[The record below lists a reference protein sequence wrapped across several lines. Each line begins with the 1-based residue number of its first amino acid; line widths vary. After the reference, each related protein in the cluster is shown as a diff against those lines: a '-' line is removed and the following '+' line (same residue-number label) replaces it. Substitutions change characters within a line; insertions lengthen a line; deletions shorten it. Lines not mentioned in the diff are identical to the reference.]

1 MLNARPSCIWSA
13 ASSCGTPDLQPH
25 LRPLRTRL
33 NRAGALTFAALCTVT
48 AAATLTQAGLNAG
61 FDAWDAAAVF
71 LIAITTGWL
80 AWGAAQAFVGLPSLA
95 PLPRVGLI
103 THAFPPTA
111 ILVPICNENPVEVC
125 ARVQAMHMSL
135 QKAGV
140 PADFAILSDTSDPDA
155 LIAERIALA
164 PLFPLD
170 DGPNRVYYRVRT
182 DRYGR
187 KAGNVEEFIR
197 KSGGNYT
204 YVVMLDADSLMEG
217 ETIRHMVHRMEG
229 NPGIGLL
236 QTLPKIVGANSAFG
250 RAMQFSASFHS
261 PVFARG
267 LARMQGQAGPFWGH
281 NAIARVRAVS
291 QCCGLPELSGPP
303 PFGGTILS
311 HDYVEAALLVRGG
324 WQVEMDP
331 RIEGS
336 FEEGPDNLLA
346 FARRDRRWCQGNLQH
361 IRLLN
366 APGLRSWSRFVFVQ
380 GILSYLVSL
389 AWGAFLIV
397 SMLSAATAGTP
408 NYFPNSYQLF
418 PVFPDDRTFQI
429 IALAVG
435 VGGLLLL
442 PKLAIFA
449 ESVAVR
455 RTAGFGG
462 AGRAFASVLSE
473 TLLTALIAPLMLMYQ
488 SRAVAEVLSG
498 RDGGWPATARGEG
511 RLTMLDGWRSGQW
524 ITLFGVAVTIFVM
537 QAAPAL
543 IVWLLPVTIP
553 MIIAPLLI
561 TVTSW
566 RIFTSVFR
574 VPQETALSPVVAD
587 YRRRMAQDAG
597 MEGIPNGAITRSA

>member
-1 MLNARPSCIWSA
+1 MQA
-13 ASSCGTPDLQPH
+13 H
-25 LRPLRTRL
+25 LRPSHTCISRII
-33 NRAGALTFAALCTVT
+33 ALSFAALCLV
-48 AAATLTQAGLNAG
+48 AAAGTLAQAGLNTG
-61 FDAWDAAAVF
+61 FNLWDAAAVG

-80 AWGAAQAFVGLPSLA
+80 AWGAGQAFVGLAPLA
-95 PLPRVGLI
+95 PLPRAAVMNGL
-103 THAFPPTA
+103 FPATA
-111 ILVPICNENPVEVC
+111 ILVPICNENPAAVC
-125 ARVQAMHMSL
+125 ARIQAMRQSL
-135 QKAGV
+135 RRAGV
-140 PADFAILSDTSDPDA
+140 SADFAILSDTSDPDA
-155 LIAERIALA
+155 LRAERLALA
-164 PLFPLD
+164 PLFTAT
-170 DGPNRVYYRVRT
+170 DGPNRVYYRVRK
-182 DRYGR
+182 DRHGR
-187 KAGNVEEFIR
+187 KAGNVEDFIR

-217 ETIRHMVHRMEG
+217 EAIRHLVARMEA

-236 QTLPKIVGANSAFG
+236 QTLPKIIGATSAFG

-281 NAIARVRAVS
+281 NAIARVRALS

-336 FEEGPDNLLA
+336 FEEGPENLLA

-366 APGLRSWSRFVFVQ
+366 APGLRKWSRFVFMQ

-397 SMLSAATAGTP
+397 SLLAAATAGGP
-408 NYFPNSYQLF
+408 DYFPDAYQLF
-418 PVFPDDRTFQI
+418 PVFPDDRTHQI
-429 IALAVG
+429 VALAIG

-442 PKLAIFA
+442 PKLAIFV
-449 ESVAVR
+449 ESLATQR
-455 RTAGFGG
+455 ATGFGG
-462 AGRAFASVLSE
+462 TLRAFVSVLSE
-473 TLLTALIAPLMLMYQ
+473 TLLTAMIAPLMLMYQ

-511 RLTMLDGWRSGQW
+511 RLTLLDGWRAGRW
-524 ITLFGVAVTIFVM
+524 ITLFGVAVSIFVL
-537 QAAPAL
+537 QAAPDL
-543 IVWLLPVTIP
+543 VVWLSPVTIP
-553 MIIAPLLI
+553 MVLAPLLI
-561 TVTSW
+561 CVTSW
-566 RIFTSVFR
+566 PILGGVFG
-574 VPQETALSPVVAD
+574 VPQEAAVPPVVVD
-587 YRRRMAQDAG
+587 YRRLLAQDADVEG
-597 MEGIPNGAITRSA
+597 MPDGTLSRSA

>member
-1 MLNARPSCIWSA
+1 MQR
-13 ASSCGTPDLQPH
+13 H
-25 LRPLRTRL
+25 LRPGRTRAS
-33 NRAGALTFAALCTVT
+33 RIVGLTFAAICLV
-48 AAATLTQAGLNAG
+48 AAAGTLAQAGLNTG
-61 FDAWDAAAVF
+61 FDLWDAAAVA
-71 LIAITTGWL
+71 LIAVTTGWL
-80 AWGAAQAFVGLPSLA
+80 AWGAAQAFVGLPPLE
-95 PLPRVGLI
+95 PLPRAGVMSG
-103 THAFPPTA
+103 AFPATA
-111 ILVPICNENPVEVC
+111 ILVPICNENPAEVC
-125 ARVQAMHMSL
+125 ARVRAMRQSL
-135 QKAGV
+135 RQAGV

-155 LIAERIALA
+155 LRAERLALA
-164 PLFPLD
+164 PLFTRTE
-170 DGPNRVYYRVRT
+170 GPNRVFYRVRK
-182 DRYGR
+182 DRRGR
-187 KAGNVEEFIR
+187 KAGNVEDFIR
-197 KSGGNYT
+197 RSGGNYI

-217 ETIRHMVHRMEG
+217 EAIRHLVARMEA

-236 QTLPKIVGANSAFG
+236 QTLPKIVGAGSAFG

-281 NAIARVRAVS
+281 NAIARVRALS

-366 APGLRSWSRFVFVQ
+366 APGLRTWSRFVFFQ

-397 SMLSAATAGTP
+397 SLLAAATAGVP
-408 NYFPNSYQLF
+408 DYFPDAYQLF
-418 PVFPDDRTFQI
+418 PVFPDDRTHQI
-429 IALAVG
+429 VALAIG

-442 PKLAIFA
+442 PKFAIFV
-449 ESVAVR
+449 ESVISR
-455 RTAGFGG
+455 RARGFGG
-462 AGRAFASVLSE
+462 AGRAFVSVLSE
-473 TLLTALIAPLMLMYQ
+473 TVLTALIAPLMLMYQ

-498 RDGGWPATARGEG
+498 HDGGWPATARGEG
-511 RLTMLDGWRSGQW
+511 RLTLGDGWRAGRW
-524 ITLFGVAVTIFVM
+524 ITLFGVAVSAFVLR
-537 QAAPAL
+537 AAPDL
-543 IVWLLPVTIP
+543 IFWLLPVTIP
-553 MIIAPLLI
+553 MLLAPLLI

-566 RIFTSVFR
+566 PLAAGVFG
-574 VPQETALSPVVAD
+574 VPQEEVVPPVVAD
-587 YRRRMAQDAG
+587 YRRWLAQDPVG
-597 MEGIPNGAITRSA
+597 ERMPDGTLSRSA

>member
-1 MLNARPSCIWSA
+1 MQS
-13 ASSCGTPDLQPH
+13 
-25 LRPLRTRL
+25 
-33 NRAGALTFAALCTVT
+33 
-48 AAATLTQAGLNAG
+48 
-61 FDAWDAAAVF
+61 
-71 LIAITTGWL
+71 
-80 AWGAAQAFVGLPSLA
+80 
-95 PLPRVGLI
+95 
-103 THAFPPTA
+103 FPPTA

-125 ARVQAMHMSL
+125 ARVQAMRLSL

-140 PADFAILSDTSDPDA
+140 PADFAILSDTSDHDA
-155 LIAERIALA
+155 LIAERNALA
-164 PLFPLD
+164 PLFSLE

-187 KAGNVEEFIR
+187 KAGNVEDFIR
-197 KSGGNYT
+197 KAGGNYT

-217 ETIRHMVHRMEG
+217 ETIRHMIARMED

-236 QTLPKIVGANSAFG
+236 QSLPKIVGAGSAFG

-366 APGLRSWSRFVFVQ
+366 APGLRGWSRFVFVQ

-397 SMLSAATAGTP
+397 SMLSAATAGAP
-408 NYFPNSYQLF
+408 NYFPDAYQLF
-418 PVFPDDRTFQI
+418 PKFPDDKTFQV

-449 ESVAVR
+449 ESVAAR
-455 RTAGFGG
+455 RTSGFGG
-462 AGRAFASVLSE
+462 TARAFASVLSE

-511 RLTMLDGWRSGQW
+511 RLSLLDGWRAGRW
-524 ITLFGVAVTIFVM
+524 ITLFGVAVTIFVL

-543 IVWLLPVTIP
+543 IVWLLPVTVP

-566 RIFTSVFR
+566 PILTSVFR
-574 VPQETALSPVVAD
+574 VPQEMTLPPVVAD

-597 MEGIPNGAITRSA
+597 TEGIPDGAITRSA